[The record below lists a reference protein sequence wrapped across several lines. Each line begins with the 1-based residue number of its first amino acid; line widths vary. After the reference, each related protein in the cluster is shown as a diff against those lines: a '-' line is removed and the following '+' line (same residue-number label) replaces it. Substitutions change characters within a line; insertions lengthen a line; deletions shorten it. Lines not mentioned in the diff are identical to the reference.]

1 MIDMKHEPPP
11 FAIQFGSTIPPTKK
25 NMQKT
30 QQKGTNTTNLVC
42 IIIHQPWPPQFC
54 QVDEDG
60 FTKVISGITRTP
72 DGLTIRGA
80 PRPKMKTG
88 AFAEALTSGSTSGAM
103 MGGKK
108 KKKNKD
114 G

>member
-1 MIDMKHEPPP
+1 MK
-11 FAIQFGSTIPPTKK
+11 ST
-25 NMQKT
+25 NGAVAAWMR
-30 QQKGTNTTNLVC
+30 
-42 IIIHQPWPPQFC
+42 

-80 PRPKMKTG
+80 PRPKIKTG
-88 AFAEALTSGSTSGAM
+88 AFAEALTTGSSSGATI
-103 MGGKK
+103 GGKK

-114 G
+114 GWQEAKGIGGSTCCK

>member
-1 MIDMKHEPPP
+1 MLK
-11 FAIQFGSTIPPTKK
+11 T
-25 NMQKT
+25 T
-30 QQKGTNTTNLVC
+30 QQKQFPQKETKQHMQCVSTSTNG
-42 IIIHQPWPPQFC
+42 PPTR

-80 PRPKMKTG
+80 PRPKIKTG
-88 AFAEALTSGSTSGAM
+88 AFAEALTTGSSSGAT

-114 G
+114 RVARSEVGIGMYML

>member
-1 MIDMKHEPPP
+1 MR
-11 FAIQFGSTIPPTKK
+11 
-25 NMQKT
+25 
-30 QQKGTNTTNLVC
+30 
-42 IIIHQPWPPQFC
+42 

-80 PRPKMKTG
+80 PRPKIKTG
-88 AFAEALTSGSTSGAM
+88 AFAEALTTGSSSGATI
-103 MGGKK
+103 GGKK

-114 G
+114 GWQEAKGIGMYML